1 MYFTCTSQTMWERMD
16 IKKNVQKYLKRKNSF
31 GNFPQQFR
39 LVNITMAAEKNDEVI

>member
-1 MYFTCTSQTMWERMD
+1 MWERMD